1 MSILN
6 SMSRKVHKFGF
17 NVKKHSPEI
26 LAVTG
31 TIGVVASAVMACKA
45 TTKLN
50 DILEDSKEDI
60 DLIHEKS
67 EDIDFCEKHDYTE
80 EDTKKDL
87 LIVYAQTGIKMV
99 KLYGPSIALGTL
111 SLGCLLQS
119 SNILRKRNVA
129 LAAAY
134 ATVDKGFKQY
144 RGRVV
149 ERFGDAVDR
158 ELRYNIKAK
167 EVEEIVVNENG
178 NETVVKKTINVVNQ
192 EDISEFGRKFSQYT
206 VNRKGKTILN
216 PYWQP
221 DNDYN
226 LVFLKKQEQFAN
238 QILRSK
244 GYLILN
250 DVYDMLGLSPTKVG
264 HIIGWIYCE
273 DEANPMG
280 DNYIDF
286 GLNNNDVL
294 FSDEDES
301 TLVLDFNV
309 DGSIWEY
316 M

>member
-167 EVEEIVVNENG
+167 EVEEIVVDENG

-192 EDISEFGRKFSQYT
+192 EDISEFGREFSQYT

-226 LVFLKKQEQFAN
+226 LVFLKKQEQYAN

-250 DVYDMLGLSPTKVG
+250 DVYDMLGLPPTKEGTSLDGYIVKMKRTLWG
-264 HIIGWIYCE
+264 IIMLI
-273 DEANPMG
+273 
-280 DNYIDF
+280 
-286 GLNNNDVL
+286 
-294 FSDEDES
+294 
-301 TLVLDFNV
+301 LV
-309 DGSIWEY
+309 
-316 M
+316 

>member
-26 LAVTG
+26 LAVAG
-31 TIGVVASAVMACKA
+31 TIGAVASAVMACKA

-50 DILEDSKEDI
+50 DILDESKQDI

-111 SLGCLLQS
+111 SLCCLLQS
-119 SNILRKRNVA
+119 NNILRKRNVA

-149 ERFGDAVDR
+149 ERFGDVVDR
-158 ELRYNIKAK
+158 ELKYNIKAK
-167 EVEEIVVNENG
+167 EIEETVVDENG
-178 NETVVKKTINVVNQ
+178 NETVVKKTINVVNRA
-192 EDISEFGRKFSQYT
+192 DISEFGREFSQYT
-206 VNRKGKTILN
+206 VDKNGKTILN

-226 LVFLKKQEQFAN
+226 LVFLKKQERFAN

-250 DVYDMLGLSPTKVG
+250 DVYDMLGLPLTKAG
-264 HIIGWIYCE
+264 HLIGWIYCE

-286 GLNNNDVL
+286 GLNNDDVL

>member
-1 MSILN
+1 M
-6 SMSRKVHKFGF
+6 
-17 NVKKHSPEI
+17 
-26 LAVTG
+26 
-31 TIGVVASAVMACKA
+31 
-45 TTKLN
+45 
-50 DILEDSKEDI
+50 
-60 DLIHEKS
+60 
-67 EDIDFCEKHDYTE
+67 
-80 EDTKKDL
+80 
-87 LIVYAQTGIKMV
+87 YAQTGIKMV

-167 EVEEIVVNENG
+167 EVEEIVVDENG

-192 EDISEFGRKFSQYT
+192 EDISEFGREFSQYT

-226 LVFLKKQEQFAN
+226 LVFLKKQEQYAN

-250 DVYDMLGLSPTKVG
+250 DVYDMLGLPPTKEG

-280 DNYIDF
+280 DNYVDF

-294 FSDEDES
+294 FSDDDES
-301 TLVLDFNV
+301 SLVLDFNV

>member
-31 TIGVVASAVMACKA
+31 TIGVVASAAMACKA

-99 KLYGPSIALGTL
+99 KLYGPAIALGTL

-167 EVEEIVVNENG
+167 EVEEIVVDENG

-226 LVFLKKQEQFAN
+226 LVFLKKQEQYAN

-250 DVYDMLGLSPTKVG
+250 DVYDMLGLPPTKEG

-280 DNYIDF
+280 DNYVDF

-294 FSDEDES
+294 FSDDDES
-301 TLVLDFNV
+301 SLVLDFNV

>member
-26 LAVTG
+26 LAVAG

-50 DILEDSKEDI
+50 DILEDSKQDI

-67 EDIDFCEKHDYTE
+67 EDIGFCEKHDYTE

-119 SNILRKRNVA
+119 NNILRKRNVA

-158 ELRYNIKAK
+158 ELKYNIKAK
-167 EVEEIVVNENG
+167 EIEETVVDENG
-178 NETVVKKTINVVNQ
+178 NETVVKKTINVVNR
-192 EDISEFGRKFSQYT
+192 EDISEFGREFSQYT
-206 VNRKGKTILN
+206 VDKKGKTILN

-250 DVYDMLGLSPTKVG
+250 DVYDMLGLPPTKVG

-273 DEANPMG
+273 DETNPMG

-286 GLNNNDVL
+286 GLNNDDVL
-294 FSDEDES
+294 FSNEDES

>member
-80 EDTKKDL
+80 ENTKKDL

-167 EVEEIVVNENG
+167 EVEEIVVDENG

-192 EDISEFGRKFSQYT
+192 EDISEFGREFSQYT

-226 LVFLKKQEQFAN
+226 LVFLKKQEQYAN

-250 DVYDMLGLSPTKVG
+250 DVYDMLGLPPTKEG

-280 DNYIDF
+280 DNYVDF

-294 FSDEDES
+294 FSDDDES
-301 TLVLDFNV
+301 SLVLDFNV

>member
-26 LAVTG
+26 LVVTG

-87 LIVYAQTGIKMV
+87 LIVYAQTGIKIV
-99 KLYGPSIALGTL
+99 KLYGPAIALGTL

-167 EVEEIVVNENG
+167 EVEEIVVDENG

-226 LVFLKKQEQFAN
+226 LVFLKKQEQYAN

-250 DVYDMLGLSPTKVG
+250 DVYDMLGLPPTKEG

-280 DNYIDF
+280 DNYVDF

-294 FSDEDES
+294 FSDDDES
-301 TLVLDFNV
+301 SLVLDFNV

>member
-31 TIGVVASAVMACKA
+31 TIGVVASAVMACRA

-167 EVEEIVVNENG
+167 EVEEIVVDENG

-206 VNRKGKTILN
+206 VNRKDKTILN

-226 LVFLKKQEQFAN
+226 LVFLKKQEQYAN

-250 DVYDMLGLSPTKVG
+250 DVYDMLGLPPTKEG

-280 DNYIDF
+280 DNYVDF

-294 FSDEDES
+294 FSDDDES
-301 TLVLDFNV
+301 SLVLDFNV

>member
-167 EVEEIVVNENG
+167 EVEEIVVDENG

-226 LVFLKKQEQFAN
+226 LVFLKKQEQYAN

-250 DVYDMLGLSPTKVG
+250 DVYDMLGLPPTKEG

-280 DNYIDF
+280 DNYVDF

-294 FSDEDES
+294 FSDDDES
-301 TLVLDFNV
+301 SLVLDFNV

>member
-226 LVFLKKQEQFAN
+226 LVFLKKQEQYAN

-250 DVYDMLGLSPTKVG
+250 DVYDMLGLPPTKEG

-280 DNYIDF
+280 DNYVDF

-294 FSDEDES
+294 FSDDDES
-301 TLVLDFNV
+301 SLVLDFNV

>member
-167 EVEEIVVNENG
+167 EVEEIVVDENG

-192 EDISEFGRKFSQYT
+192 EDISEFGREFSQYT

-226 LVFLKKQEQFAN
+226 LVFLKKQEQYAN

-250 DVYDMLGLSPTKVG
+250 DVYDMLGLPPTKEG

-280 DNYIDF
+280 DNYVDF

-294 FSDEDES
+294 FSDDDES
-301 TLVLDFNV
+301 SLVLDFNV

>member
-31 TIGVVASAVMACKA
+31 TIGVVASAVMACRA

-167 EVEEIVVNENG
+167 EVEEIVVDENG

-192 EDISEFGRKFSQYT
+192 EDISEFGREFSQYT

-226 LVFLKKQEQFAN
+226 LVFLKKQEQYAN

-250 DVYDMLGLSPTKVG
+250 DVYDMLGLPPTKEG

-280 DNYIDF
+280 DNYVDF

-294 FSDEDES
+294 FSDDDES
-301 TLVLDFNV
+301 SLVLDFNV

>member
-167 EVEEIVVNENG
+167 EVEEIVVDENG

-192 EDISEFGRKFSQYT
+192 EDISEFGREFSQYT

-226 LVFLKKQEQFAN
+226 LVFLKKQEQYAN

-250 DVYDMLGLSPTKVG
+250 DVYDMLGLPPTKEG

-280 DNYIDF
+280 DNYVDF

-294 FSDEDES
+294 FSDDDES
-301 TLVLDFNV
+301 SLVLYFNV

>member
-1 MSILN
+1 
-6 SMSRKVHKFGF
+6 MSRKVHKFGF

-167 EVEEIVVNENG
+167 EVEEIVVDENG

-192 EDISEFGRKFSQYT
+192 EDISEFGREFSQYT

-226 LVFLKKQEQFAN
+226 LVFLKKQEQYAN

-250 DVYDMLGLSPTKVG
+250 DVYDMLGLPPTKEG

-280 DNYIDF
+280 DNYVDF

-294 FSDEDES
+294 FSDDDES
-301 TLVLDFNV
+301 SLVLDFNV

>member
-167 EVEEIVVNENG
+167 EVEEIVVDENG

-192 EDISEFGRKFSQYT
+192 EDISEFGREFSQYT

-221 DNDYN
+221 VNDYN
-226 LVFLKKQEQFAN
+226 LVFLKKQEQYAN

-250 DVYDMLGLSPTKVG
+250 DVYDMLGLPPTKEG

-280 DNYIDF
+280 DNYVDF

-294 FSDEDES
+294 FSDDDES
-301 TLVLDFNV
+301 SLVLDFNV

>member
-167 EVEEIVVNENG
+167 EVEEIVVDENG
-178 NETVVKKTINVVNQ
+178 NGTVVKKTINVVNQ
-192 EDISEFGRKFSQYT
+192 EDISEFGREFSQYT

-226 LVFLKKQEQFAN
+226 LVFLKKQEQYAN

-250 DVYDMLGLSPTKVG
+250 DVYDMLGLPPTKEG

-280 DNYIDF
+280 DNYVDF

-294 FSDEDES
+294 FSDDDES
-301 TLVLDFNV
+301 SLVLDFNV